1 MQLDLH
7 IREFFCAVRGRA
19 MGPAAGSEGVAGGV
33 EKTTEGKATGRAIQP
48 YTPAK
53 MPLFAMILRF
63 YVYLRN

>member
-1 MQLDLH
+1 
-7 IREFFCAVRGRA
+7 

-33 EKTTEGKATGRAIQP
+33 EKTTEGKVTGRAIQP